1 MAIRRRVPQFVL
13 EKWIHDRTVGR
24 VSGARTQEIAIIRG
38 HDNLVTITGVPLT
51 IAFEEMF
58 LRQAGLPESD
68 IVIPVEALE
77 RIAHDTWIEQAGN
90 LTGYLFFSAKL
101 EVAFTLSCLG

>member
-38 HDNLVTITGVPLT
+38 HDNLVTITGAPLT

-58 LRQAGLPESD
+58 LRQAGLQESD

-77 RIAHDTWIEQAGN
+77 RIAHDTWIEQGI
-90 LTGYLFFSAKL
+90 
-101 EVAFTLSCLG
+101 